1 MTSVDQKTPPDGFP
15 SRRALRPTLVGSGF
29 PHSEIVGSKLV
40 RSSPTLIAAYHVLH
54 RLSAPRHPPNALK
67 SLDRSHCQ
75 CPPQRDSHQQE
86 RPLAS
91 RDPPPRNSTR
101 PCTRTRQSREL
112 PDHPVPAGR
121 ISLFTMSNNTQG
133 HTLHRAARKTCLF
146 LGSCRS
152 RHQTP
157 ALQSRLTPN
166 PCTPGGARRDRTDD
180 LMLAKHAL
188 SQLSY
193 GPKGSAQDQASEAK
207 PRKAEWPPRRVA
219 REA

>member
-1 MTSVDQKTPPDGFP
+1 MP
-15 SRRALRPTLVGSGF
+15 
-29 PHSEIVGSKLV
+29 
-40 RSSPTLIAAYHVLH
+40 AA
-54 RLSAPRHPPNALK
+54 
-67 SLDRSHCQ
+67 
-75 CPPQRDSHQQE
+75 
-86 RPLAS
+86 
-91 RDPPPRNSTR
+91 
-101 PCTRTRQSREL
+101 TRQPSARKTTCFSRSTSTQQHKAVHQEQTIQGTY

-193 GPKGSAQDQASEAK
+193 GPANPKKGRAPGTSSQLTSRRPVQVSLLQANRLADHPAIHPSG
-207 PRKAEWPPRRVA
+207 AEPSSWWAWEDLNFRPHAYQA
-219 REA
+219 RALTN